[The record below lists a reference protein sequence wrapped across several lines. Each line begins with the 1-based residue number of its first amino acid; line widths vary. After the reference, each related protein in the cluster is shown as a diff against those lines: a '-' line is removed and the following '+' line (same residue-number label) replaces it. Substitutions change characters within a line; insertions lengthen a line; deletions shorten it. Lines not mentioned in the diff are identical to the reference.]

1 MSGCSSRAST
11 FIVNIAFPDI
21 QADFAGSS
29 LGALSWILN
38 AYAIVFAA
46 LLVPAGRWAD
56 ALGRKRVF
64 LGGLAVFTFASALC
78 AVAPSVELL
87 VAARV
92 LQAAGGA
99 MLLPTSLALLLP
111 EFTAEKRPVAI
122 GIWAAAGG
130 VAAAA
135 GPPIGGLLVQLSW
148 HWVFL
153 VNIPIGLA
161 ALVAGSRILHE
172 SRDPLARRP
181 DLLAA
186 LALIL
191 GVATLVGG
199 IVKGE
204 DWGWGGGGVLGA
216 FALARAEPCA
226 GDAERR
232 RRHRAR
238 GDHQPGLERVAAP
251 DVGQEQHGP
260 DQHRREGHEEQRRAD
275 DGQRE
280 GPHADDLRVDHRDRM
295 GARALDDH
303 AQQHRAD
310 GNRLVGSIGALLMAL
325 GAVYWLSFLGTDQA
339 YASTFLPGFMIGGA
353 GVGLVNPSLTAAA
366 AASLPPARF
375 ATGAALITM
384 GRQIGSAIGVALLVP
399 VLGSGLDASAY
410 DGAWLLMMSFALGSA
425 AALWLMGRAPGTVP
439 ASAPVATQAAEGVA
453 EQLALGA
460 RVPSASSPGAPSRGV
475 GVRIDA

>member
-1 MSGCSSRAST
+1 MERRWQVLIVVCVGVFISSLDL

-38 AYAIVFAA
+38 AYAIVFAS

-64 LGGLAVFTFASALC
+64 LAGLALFTLASGLC
-78 AVAPSVELL
+78 AAAPGVELL

-111 EFTAEKRPVAI
+111 EFTPAQRPVAI

-135 GPPIGGLLVQLSW
+135 GPPAGGLLVQMSW

-161 ALVAGSRILHE
+161 ALVAGSRILRD
-172 SRDPLARRP
+172 SRDPEASRP
-181 DLLAA
+181 DLPAA

-191 GVATLVGG
+191 GVGTLVGA

-204 DWGWGGGGVLGA
+204 SWGWAGGRVLGA
-216 FALARAEPCA
+216 FALSAALLA
-226 GDAERR
+226 V
-232 RRHRAR
+232 
-238 GDHQPGLERVAAP
+238 VAARSRTHP
-251 DVGQEQHGP
+251 VPVVDPAIVRVRSFSLAVLGAALFFMAFAAMLLGTVLFLTHVWGRDTLQAGLMVSPGP
-260 DQHRREGHEEQRRAD
+260 LTAALCSV
-275 DGQRE
+275 
-280 GPHADDLRVDHRDRM
+280 P
-295 GARALDDH
+295 GARLGA
-303 AQQHRAD
+303 RF
-310 GNRLVGSIGALLMAL
+310 GNRAVGTVGALLMAAG
-325 GAVYWLSFLGTDQA
+325 GAYWLVRLGPGQA
-339 YASTFLPGFMIGGA
+339 YASHFLPGFMIGGA
-353 GVGLVNPSLTAAA
+353 GVGLVNPALTAAA

-399 VLGSGLDASAY
+399 VLGTGLDASAY
-410 DGAWLLMMSFALGSA
+410 RGAWLMMIGFAGA
-425 AALWLMGRAPGTVP
+425 AAVALWSTGRVAGAPPVTVTAPAGTV
-439 ASAPVATQAAEGVA
+439 AGVTAAAATEVAA
-453 EQLALGA
+453 
-460 RVPSASSPGAPSRGV
+460 
-475 GVRIDA
+475 